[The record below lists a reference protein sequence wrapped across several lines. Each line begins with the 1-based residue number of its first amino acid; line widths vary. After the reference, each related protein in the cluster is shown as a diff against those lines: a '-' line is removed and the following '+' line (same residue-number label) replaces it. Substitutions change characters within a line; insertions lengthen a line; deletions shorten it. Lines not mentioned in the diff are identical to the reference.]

1 LWLVNPDCETMRAT
15 RLLIP
20 FLLFAAPVAAQRV
33 ENYKKLEFMAGCWH
47 AETGKDQTAEEV
59 WSAPTETI
67 MLGYTRYF
75 NKGKPTN
82 WDFNYIQKA
91 DSTVYLILGPH
102 GEVPDTF
109 RLKILNDEVASW
121 SRTGTDFPGTVMY
134 RKASNGDLIGR
145 LEAPEGVD
153 QTSVEVRFE
162 RAKCP
167 GQK

>member
-1 LWLVNPDCETMRAT
+1 MRAT
-15 RLLIP
+15 RVLIP
-20 FLLFAAPVAAQRV
+20 LFLAASPLAAQKI

-47 AETGKDQTAEEV
+47 AETGKDQTAEEM
-59 WSAPTETI
+59 WSAPSETL
-67 MLGYTRYF
+67 MLGFTRYF
-75 NKGKPTN
+75 NKDKIIN
-82 WDFNYIQKA
+82 WDFNYVEKV
-91 DSTVYLILGPH
+91 DSAVYLILGPH

-121 SRTGTDFPGTVMY
+121 SRTGTEFPGTVMY

-145 LEAPEGVD
+145 LEPPPGVEAA
-153 QTSVEVRFE
+153 SVEVRFE

>member
-1 LWLVNPDCETMRAT
+1 MRAII
-15 RLLIP
+15 LIP
-20 FLLFAAPVAAQRV
+20 LLLGAAGPLFAQKV
-33 ENYKKLEFMAGCWH
+33 ENYKKLDFMAGCWH
-47 AETGKDQTAEEV
+47 AVVGKDQTVEEV

-75 NKGKPTN
+75 TKEKPTN

-91 DSTVYLILGPH
+91 DSTVYLILSPH
-102 GEVPDTF
+102 GETPDTF

-121 SRTGTDFPGTVMY
+121 QRGGTEFPGVVMY

-145 LEAPEGVD
+145 LEAPPGVD
-153 QTSVEVRFE
+153 QSSVEVRFE
-162 RAKCP
+162 RMKCP